1 MTPGSRTHPDD
12 VAAQPDDQPESAA
25 AGRVLARVEPADD
38 GSEACTLFPAD
49 AAPEDLVTT
58 WVTAAEDSFV
68 DLADC
73 R

>member
-25 AGRVLARVEPADD
+25 AGRVLARVESAD
-38 GSEACTLFPAD
+38 GGEECTLFPAD
-49 AAPEDLVTT
+49 ADPEDLVTT

-68 DLADC
+68 DLADW

>member
-12 VAAQPDDQPESAA
+12 AAAQPDDQPESAA
-25 AGRVLARVEPADD
+25 AGRVLARVESADD
-38 GSEACTLFPAD
+38 GEECTLFPAD
-49 AAPEDLVTT
+49 ADAEELVTT
-58 WVTAAEDSFV
+58 WMTAGDDAFV